1 MAIKIDDLA
10 SALVSELEY
19 YESGVTEE
27 VKKSVRAATK
37 ACIAELKSTS
47 PSLTGSYAGGW
58 RGKVAFESPMDIRVQ
73 VHNATDYQITH
84 LLEDGHAKV
93 NGGRVPAYP
102 HIGAAADNASE
113 LLEKDVKIRI
123 GRK

>member
-1 MAIKIDDLA
+1 MAIKIDSLGNAIAD
-10 SALVSELEY
+10 ALEEY
-19 YESGVTEE
+19 SQEVTDD
-27 VKKSVRAATK
+27 VKASVRDAAK
-37 ACIAELKSTS
+37 ACVAELKTTS
-47 PSLTGSYAGGW
+47 PSLTGSYAEGW
-58 RGKVAFESPMDIRVQ
+58 RAKVAFEDPTDIRMQ

-113 LLEKDVKIRI
+113 HLEKDVKIRV
-123 GRK
+123 GR

>member
-1 MAIKIDDLA
+1 MAIKIDSLA
-10 SALVSELEY
+10 NAIAGALEEY
-19 YESGVTEE
+19 SQDVTDA
-27 VKKSVRAATK
+27 VKASVRDAAK
-37 ACIAELKSTS
+37 ACVAELKTAS
-47 PSLTGSYAGGW
+47 PSLTGSYANGW
-58 RGKVAFESPMDIRVQ
+58 RAKVAYEDLTDIRMQ

-113 LLEKDVKIRI
+113 LLEKDVKIRVV
-123 GRK
+123 R